1 MGSGSSVARRSRGR
15 SSGAAPRSRS
25 PSPGSC
31 SDPCRVHGEEPPVGP
46 RDCLCPRLASGHPP
60 GTEEDDDTDGELDKA
75 LAEFEDLCEPRR
87 RQPQTDEGA
96 SSGTC
101 DRVPGSSPMLIP
113 SLELEGTAA
122 SAAPGRALPST
133 PLRDR
138 EMPSWGQ
145 GHCSTSCSQEH
156 HGSRRSTFPDFSDA
170 RNDFSN
176 ASTNATACSMD
187 IAATNDRGLHRKS
200 DAAVTQ
206 LTSRS
211 ITTTL

>member
-156 HGSRRSTFPDFSDA
+156 HGSRRSTDLFT
-170 RNDFSN
+170 RNTKDEQNIILSN
-176 ASTNATACSMD
+176 KCHSRSN
-187 IAATNDRGLHRKS
+187 
-200 DAAVTQ
+200 
-206 LTSRS
+206 LTSDSKGQISYDLSEEELMSS
-211 ITTTL
+211 IEREY